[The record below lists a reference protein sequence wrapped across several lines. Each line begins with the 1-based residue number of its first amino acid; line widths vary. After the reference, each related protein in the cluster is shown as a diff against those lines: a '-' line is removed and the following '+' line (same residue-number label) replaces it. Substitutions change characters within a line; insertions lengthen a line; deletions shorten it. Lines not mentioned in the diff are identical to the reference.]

1 MEILL
6 PRNVVTLLINTTHSF
21 DCGTGKKVKYYD
33 LKNNVKFQSKIK

>member
-21 DCGTGKKVKYYD
+21 DCGNGKKVKYYN